1 MSTRRGFLQFI
12 LTTPLSLAL
21 PACHGDHRFT
31 PLPSGTKVV
40 ALGDSLTFGYGVDI
54 SQSYPT
60 LLANKTGWHIINA
73 GVNGDTTQ
81 NILERLVNVI
91 DENPKLV
98 LLGIGGNDVLQ
109 RVNSASTKNNLRQ
122 IIQALQAKQISVVL
136 IAQPYLSAS
145 ALFGKVSDNPIYKEV
160 ADEVNVPLFS
170 KAWSKILSDDKLKS
184 DQIHANGAGYAQ
196 FADELYEFLKKIGY
210 VV

>member
-40 ALGDSLTFGYGVDI
+40 TLGDSLTFGYGVDI

-91 DENPKLV
+91 NENPKLV
-98 LLGIGGNDVLQ
+98 LLVGH
-109 RVNSASTKNNLRQ
+109 T
-122 IIQALQAKQISVVL
+122 
-136 IAQPYLSAS
+136 
-145 ALFGKVSDNPIYKEV
+145 NPLLLCI
-160 ADEVNVPLFS
+160 
-170 KAWSKILSDDKLKS
+170 S
-184 DQIHANGAGYAQ
+184 DQLAIASIAGFGSRLNGTGGFQ
-196 FADELYEFLKKIGY
+196 HGSFQE
-210 VV
+210 V